1 MDEWIRWHGVIPGLT
16 IDSVRARV
24 KDSCSGLVERSR
36 LRPRVFRAVVLIIV
50 TVSRVSPS
58 KYNDVSS
65 DRYRRLYSAKFPLGL
80 GGGVSV
86 SAGSISNTEQVETRL
101 WSRRLVVWC
110 VILVG
115 LILMLYASVIKGLVE
130 QWWTDTDYGYG
141 FFVPLFSGY
150 ILWHG
155 RERWTKT
162 EIKPSNFG
170 LVAMLGAVGLL
181 LLGSLGAELFTSRF
195 SLLVLLA
202 GMILFLAG
210 WKMLRAVFFPLGY
223 LVWMIPIPVIIYNQ
237 ITFPLQLLASR
248 LASAWLELAH
258 VPVLR
263 DGNILI
269 MSNYSLEVVE
279 ACSGIRSLMTLMAL
293 AVAYGYLVSSQRW
306 VRYVLAAFMLP
317 IAIVTNAIRVM
328 GAGMLAHRFGPAAA
342 EGFLH
347 EFSGWAIFLVALVLM
362 FGSYWILQ
370 HIGKRR
376 RKAAHV

>member
-1 MDEWIRWHGVIPGLT
+1 M
-16 IDSVRARV
+16 
-24 KDSCSGLVERSR
+24 
-36 LRPRVFRAVVLIIV
+36 
-50 TVSRVSPS
+50 
-58 KYNDVSS
+58 
-65 DRYRRLYSAKFPLGL
+65 
-80 GGGVSV
+80 SV
-86 SAGSISNTEQVETRL
+86 SAESFSNTEHVETRL

-110 VILVG
+110 AILAG
-115 LILMLYASVIKGLVE
+115 LILMLYASVIKDLVL
-130 QWWTDTDYGYG
+130 QWWTDADYGHG

-150 ILWHG
+150 ILWH
-155 RERWTKT
+155 ERQRWAKT

-170 LVAMLGAVGLL
+170 FVVMLGAIALL

-210 WKMLRAVFFPLGY
+210 WKMLRAVSFPLGY
-223 LVWMIPIPVIIYNQ
+223 LMWMIPIPVIIYNQ
-237 ITFPLQLLASR
+237 ITFPLQLIASR
-248 LASAWLELAH
+248 LATAGLELAQ

-293 AVAYGYLVSSQRW
+293 AVAYGYLVSPRRW
-306 VRYVLAAFMLP
+306 VRYVLAALMVP
-317 IAIVTNAIRVM
+317 IAIVTNAIRIM
-328 GAGMLAHRFGPAAA
+328 GAGILARHFGPAAA

-362 FGSYWILQ
+362 FGSHWIL
-370 HIGKRR
+370 RR
-376 RKAAHV
+376 ISEHRKKAANV